1 MKTIYDTINVK
12 HVHATHLSLD
22 QIFKDMTKAFALEMY
37 LRLSGRSLGELK
49 EMFDGNP
56 DGTTKFVCD
65 ACNDV
70 VTGQGNAVAVAK
82 FIDEELESDANDFVK
97 LANFYFDIGCEHI
110 YHNSQFQ
117 ALSIAR
123 EVISRSYSKLAT
135 TDLSRFIEDSWKS
148 DYPHMRP

>member
-1 MKTIYDTINVK
+1 MKTIYDTINAK

-37 LRLSGRSLGELK
+37 LRLSGRSMDECK
-49 EMFDGNP
+49 KMFDGNP
-56 DGTTKFVCD
+56 DGTTEFVCD

-82 FIDEELESDANDFVK
+82 FIDEELESDVNDFVK
-97 LANFYFDIGCEHI
+97 LANFYFDVGCEHI

-123 EVISRSYSKLAT
+123 EVISRSYSELAT
-135 TDLSRFIEDSWKS
+135 TDLSRFIHDSWKS